1 MLADAGIPGLAK
13 RVLSSA
19 VLGPVVLAALY
30 LGSPF
35 LETAVTA
42 AAVAMA
48 WEWDRMCGERRFGLS
63 GWAVVLSLVVAGMAA
78 WSGRFDV
85 VSAALVLGTL
95 AAYAAATASH
105 RNHPAWI
112 SAGPIVIG
120 VPCAAL
126 MWLRGLPTGGF
137 ETALWL
143 IGAVWATDI
152 AAFAV
157 GRLVGGTRLAPRI
170 SPNKTWAGLI
180 GAIAVA
186 ALWGFLFAVWAGAET
201 PWLLCIL
208 GACAAVVAQAGDLG
222 ISFVKRRFGAKD
234 ASNLIPGHGG
244 VLDRLDGMLTAAP
257 ALVALVLLTN
267 AGILAW

>member
-1 MLADAGIPGLAK
+1 MSASPENSKLAK
-13 RVLSSA
+13 RVLSA
-19 VLGPVVLAALY
+19 VVLGPVVLVALY
-30 LGSPF
+30 MGSPV
-35 LETAVTA
+35 LELVVTA

-48 WEWDRMCGERRFGLS
+48 WEWDRLCGERRFGLS
-63 GWAVVLSLVVAGMAA
+63 GWAAVLGLAVAGVAA
-78 WSGRFDV
+78 WSGRYD
-85 VSAALVLGTL
+85 AAGLALLLATP
-95 AAYAAATASH
+95 AAYAAAAAARRS
-105 RNHPAWI
+105 HPAWI
-112 SAGPIVIG
+112 SAAPIVIG

-126 MWLRGLPTGGF
+126 IWLRSLPMDGF

-152 AAFAV
+152 AAFAI

-170 SPNKTWAGLI
+170 SPRKTWAGLL
-180 GAIAVA
+180 GGVAVA
-186 ALWGFLFAVWAGAET
+186 ALWGLLFAVWAGAKT
-201 PWLLCIL
+201 PWLLCVL

-257 ALVALVLLTN
+257 ALVALVLVSN